1 MKYGYTI
8 NNKLMANSNGKLLTT
23 LDTNNPL
30 NLPLNTIRVRT
41 NDGEPPNRPYPMYDS
56 ATLVSGT
63 TDVYDV
69 YKEGNNFVDL
79 LAGSTNLIEVI
90 GGNTPTV
97 TNMQWMFTNCTSLSS
112 VSLFDTYNVTSM
124 AFMFRGCHSLVHVP
138 LFDTS
143 KVVNMGSMFDQ
154 DCSSLSSVPLFDT
167 SKVTNMH
174 WMFANCTSLTSI
186 PLFDTSKAV
195 SMGGM
200 FSNCLNVQSGALAVY
215 QQASTQPTPP
225 TDYAGCFMN
234 CGINTETGSAELAQ
248 IPSDW
253 K

>member
-1 MKYGYTI
+1 MI
-8 NNKLMANSNGKLLTT
+8 NNKLITNSNGKLLTT

-41 NDGEPPNRPYPMYDS
+41 NDGQPPNSYEWPSPDYDT
-56 ATLVSGT
+56 ATLVKGT

-69 YKEGNNFVDL
+69 YKEGSNFSTL
-79 LAGSTNLIEVI
+79 LAGSTNLIEVL

-97 TNMQWMFTNCTSLSS
+97 TDMEWMFHNCTSLSS
-112 VSLFDTYNVTSM
+112 VSLFDTSNVTTM

-143 KVVNMGSMFDQ
+143 NVTNMGSMFDQ
-154 DCSSLSSVPLFDT
+154 NCSSLSSVPLFDT
-167 SKVTNMH
+167 SNVTNMH
-174 WMFANCTSLTSI
+174 WMFTNCTSLTYI
-186 PLFDTSKAV
+186 PLFNTSKAV

-200 FSNCLNVQSGALAVY
+200 FANCLNVQSGALALY
-215 QQASTQPTPP
+215 QQASTQATPP
-225 TDYAGCFMN
+225 TEYVGCFNN
-234 CGINTETGSAELAQ
+234 CGINTQTGSAELAQ